1 MNTKRLIA
9 ACLIA
14 VFAFTAEAT
23 LAQTSSAAATAKTAS
38 PSLVGE
44 LTKQLS
50 VTPKQAA
57 GGAGAL
63 FGFAK
68 TRLSPTDFSK
78 VSAAVP
84 GMSGLLKAAPSP
96 STAAAPAASSST
108 VPSTAAS

>member
-1 MNTKRLIA
+1 MNTKSLVA

-14 VFAFTAEAT
+14 VSAFMVEVA
-23 LAQTSSAAATAKTAS
+23 LAQTSVANAAASKTAS

-84 GMSGLLKAAPSP
+84 GMSGLLKAAPSA
-96 STAAAPAASSST
+96 STAAPAAST
-108 VPSTAAS
+108 TPSTAA